1 MQKTILVRG
10 PLSDKFNKGS
20 IADRV
25 NEVLKENQGWRLESA
40 VPIAAN
46 NVDSTLLLVLA
57 EQKIVK

>member
-10 PLSDKFNKGS
+10 QLSDKFNKGS